1 MADNME
7 QCGARAGRAPAGWKG
22 PFSRSRVA
30 SAPSGPLEPGSLW
43 RRALFGVEEAPVC
56 AAAPARG
63 GRGAPCPGQ
72 VSALNEPPVL
82 ARGGR
87 AGLSRRGRVAP
98 ACLQRHRLS
107 RVSGNTSALSE
118 FSAVSVLRGVFFCSF
133 FKKMIKPGS
142 VSVL

>member
-30 SAPSGPLEPGSLW
+30 SAPSGALETGSLW

-72 VSALNEPPVL
+72 VSALNEPRCW
-82 ARGGR
+82 RG
-87 AGLSRRGRVAP
+87 AGERG
-98 ACLQRHRLS
+98 
-107 RVSGNTSALSE
+107 
-118 FSAVSVLRGVFFCSF
+118 
-133 FKKMIKPGS
+133 
-142 VSVL
+142 